1 MKLTS
6 AVAIYFIVWWLV
18 LFVVLPFGV
27 RNSSEAGEA
36 VEGGNDEGAPVVH
49 GLKWKAGATT
59 VVATVVFAVVYWVL
73 VNDVLSTLDLPF
85 VRDMPKL

>member
-1 MKLTS
+1 MNWTS
-6 AVAIYFIVWWLV
+6 AIAIYFIIWWLV

-27 RNSSEAGEA
+27 RNAAEVGDA
-36 VEGGNDEGAPVVH
+36 VEEGNDEGAPVVH
-49 GLKWKAGATT
+49 GLKWKAGVTT
-59 VVATVVFAVVYWVL
+59 VVATVVFAAVYWLL

>member
-6 AVAIYFIVWWLV
+6 AIAIYFIIWWLV
-18 LFVVLPFGV
+18 LFAVLPFGV
-27 RNSSEAGEA
+27 RNAAEAGEA

-49 GLKWKAGATT
+49 GLKWKAGVTT
-59 VVATVVFAVVYWVL
+59 VVATAVFAATYWLL
-73 VNDVLSTLDLPF
+73 VNDVLGTLDLPF

>member
-1 MKLTS
+1 MNWTS
-6 AVAIYFIVWWLV
+6 AVAIYFIIWWLV

-27 RNSSEAGEA
+27 RNAAEAGEA
-36 VEGGNDEGAPVVH
+36 VEGGNDDGAPVVH
-49 GLKWKAGATT
+49 GLKWKAGVTT
-59 VVATVVFAVVYWVL
+59 VVATVVFAVVYWIL

>member
-6 AVAIYFIVWWLV
+6 AIAIYFIIWWLV

-27 RNSSEAGEA
+27 RNAAEAGES
-36 VEGGNDEGAPVVH
+36 VEGGNDEGAPVAH
-49 GLKWKAGATT
+49 GLKWKAGVTT
-59 VVATVVFAVVYWVL
+59 VVTTVVFAVVYWLL

-85 VRDMPKL
+85 VRDMPKI